1 MATERGFDRL
11 VNFSDAIVA
20 IAATLLVLPLVD
32 TASMVTSG
40 KVDHA
45 ITAALPQFLIF
56 VLSFLVV
63 TRFWFSHHRFFERVV
78 AYSPLLVWFNLLW
91 LLGIVVMP
99 FPTQLIAKAS
109 SSDQLAVAV
118 YIGTML
124 WIAVAQLL
132 MSLELFRHP
141 KLLRNDEHRA
151 TSVVV
156 SSVLCAVILIALI
169 VGLFWPDAG
178 LWSLA
183 LIVFV
188 RPVTAAIM
196 KRIDPE
202 AVETSRS
209 RD

>member
-32 TASMVTSG
+32 TASQVTMG
-40 KVDHA
+40 KVDHT
-45 ITAALPQFLIF
+45 ISAALPQILIF
-56 VLSFLVV
+56 GLSFLVV

-78 AYSPLLVWFNLLW
+78 AYSSRLILFNLMW

-109 SSDQLAVAV
+109 SSDQLAVAL

-132 MSLELFRHP
+132 MSLELYLNPR
-141 KLLRNDEHRA
+141 LLRDGEHRA
-151 TSVVV
+151 ASVVV
-156 SSVLCAVILIALI
+156 SGVLCVIILLALI

-188 RPVTAAIM
+188 RPVTGIIM
-196 KRIDPE
+196 RRIDPAE
-202 AVETSRS
+202 VA
-209 RD
+209 